1 MVAMAVEPFDWR
13 NSELM
18 TSIENQSIMIDHESM
33 TDVETK
39 FGSALACEPCIAV
52 WAENGALWHLIQS
65 EPRPFG
71 AELGQSEEATP
82 RHRSFLSSPKLLK
95 FFSEI

>member
-1 MVAMAVEPFDWR
+1 
-13 NSELM
+13 M
-18 TSIENQSIMIDHESM
+18 TSIENQSIMIDHDVN
-33 TDVETK
+33 DVETK

-52 WAENGALWHLIQS
+52 WAEKGALWHLIQS

-71 AELGQSEEATP
+71 AELGQSKDVTP
-82 RHRSFLSSPKLLK
+82 RHDRSFLKLSSPELLK